1 MTDKSTRNTPP
12 KTPEDWAY
20 LWQGAE
26 RGHDAWPVTG
36 PMVAAVRSWKA
47 WVFAAAFVVWINRP
61 DILAALE
68 TLIGG
73 R

>member
-1 MTDKSTRNTPP
+1 MTDKSTRRTPP
-12 KTPEDWAY
+12 ETPEDWAY

-36 PMVAAVRSWKA
+36 PMVAAVRNWKA
-47 WVFAAAFVVWINRP
+47 WVFALALVLWINRP
-61 DILAALE
+61 DILAALN